1 MYSFKDENPK
11 AGKMFLTKDD
21 LKLSYG
27 IDLSIGKTY
36 IDRPVPNDNLYWKGR
51 TIYVPGASGYIFMP
65 IYADIL
71 RRSGVSVNY
80 LLSEEFFSVQES
92 ILHSAALLEYQQI
105 DWPTHIE
112 QCINLVKSKV
122 SRPILYEELKT
133 YLLAQKPIRE
143 NGSRLGTAFPSL
155 NRADSYLLVLS
166 CISEETLDEQKA
178 IDGWYAMITYF
189 LLMDDLADI
198 RNDLLQQEENV
209 VLDAGL
215 NEKGIKIIE
224 DMMQDSIN
232 KLEDINPVLAN
243 RIEHKKSLIDI
254 PYLVESIRQS
264 L

>member
-1 MYSFKDENPK
+1 MYSFKEEHQK
-11 AGKMFLTKDD
+11 ADKMFLTKDD

-27 IDLSIGKTY
+27 IDLVIGKAY
-36 IDRPVPNDNLYWKGR
+36 IDRPVPKENLYWKGR

-65 IYADIL
+65 IYADML
-71 RRSGVSVNY
+71 RRSGVNLYY
-80 LLSEEFFSVQES
+80 LLSEDFFSVQES

-105 DWPTHIE
+105 DWATHVE
-112 QCINLVKSKV
+112 QCINYVQPKV
-122 SRPILYEELKT
+122 ARPVLFEELKV
-133 YLLAQKPIRE
+133 YLFAQKPIKKI
-143 NGSRLGTAFPSL
+143 GSRLGTAFPSL
-155 NRADSYLLVLS
+155 NRADSYLLLLS
-166 CISEETLDEQKA
+166 CIPEQTLDEQKA

-198 RNDLLQQEENV
+198 RNDLLQKEENA

-215 NEKGIKIIE
+215 NEKGIMMIE

-232 KLEDINPVLAN
+232 KLYIINPVLAN

-254 PYLVESIRQS
+254 PHLVESIRRS